1 MKIFKKALAAASSLA
16 MAASMCS
23 ASIGSLGTVS
33 AADKSAIEIVND
45 MGLGWNLG
53 NTFDSW
59 NTSGY
64 ADKSQGYVDNET
76 AWGNVHTT
84 QDIIDAVKAQGFNSV
99 RIPVSWGDN
108 VDASTFDINDKYL
121 ARIKQVIDY
130 CYSNDMYAIINMHWD
145 WESGGSGFLNKGSA
159 ALPQFKAMWSEI
171 ATYFA
176 GYDEHLVFE
185 SMNEV
190 TFDYSTLNSFNQ
202 SFVDVVRAA
211 GGNNSDRLL
220 VCSGANAD
228 LAKTCDSQYKV
239 PADDMVAVDIHYYT
253 PPTFCVATQN
263 STWGYTS
270 KWGTDSEKNEMVNN
284 FEKLK
289 STFVDKG
296 IPVIIGEYGVLTN
309 EGKDKSSIH
318 EFNKTVA
325 SLGKSYN
332 GIAAYLWDDSDSGG
346 HMYFSRSKLAWH
358 DAEMGAIYKEIAGT
372 GTIVTPTIGW
382 VKTGVS
388 PTKDDKGNVVAG
400 SYVIESGS
408 AQKIKFDVDTEYTR
422 MSGTGGVSY
431 WDLAANGGKGG
442 WTNNGAVFQ
451 FVVDEGGNFEL
462 NQVDD
467 LEDGTIINRGFIQLP
482 EGIDVETV
490 QVQFYF
496 AGYATEDGA
505 WTNLKSDQYPAI
517 STAYIP
523 GIASEDEPKVTTS
536 AQQPV
541 VTTAAP
547 VTTKPTVTTAA
558 PVAGAKGNAY
568 LAGSIGG
575 GQCWSLDEVNE
586 LSSTAAITGDGQY
599 EVEWVVDPE
608 IGGTDTIQFLAV
620 VIEPDG
626 TVENFTTDSLP
637 SLEIALDEVWID
649 GKQLT
654 DYTVSDNAINT
665 GYYET
670 SKPGTSRIYLHD
682 DWGTKIKDLAGDTV
696 ILESVKVVFTVKGV
710 DAGYVDPSQG
720 DDDIIWGDANDDGKV
735 DIADA
740 TLILQYIGNGD
751 KYTLSEKG
759 ARNAD
764 IVDNGGGITALDSLA
779 IQMFDAKLIKADQ
792 LPITSAELNS

>member
-1 MKIFKKALAAASSLA
+1 MKIFKKALAAASSVA
-16 MAASMCS
+16 MAASMCT

-33 AADKSAIEIVND
+33 AADVSAIDIVND

-59 NTSGY
+59 GTSAY

-121 ARIKQVIDY
+121 ARVKQVIDY
-130 CYSNDMYAIINMHWD
+130 CYNNDMYAIINMHWD

-176 GYDEHLVFE
+176 GYDNHLVFE

-202 SFVDVVRAA
+202 SFVDTVRAA
-211 GGNNSDRLL
+211 GGNNSGRLL

-253 PPTFCVATQN
+253 PPTFCVAKAD
-263 STWGYTS
+263 STWGYS
-270 KWGTDSEKNEMVNN
+270 KTWGTDSEKNEMVNN

-296 IPVIIGEYGVLTN
+296 IPVIVGEYGVLTN
-309 EGKDKSSIH
+309 EGKDVNSIH

-325 SLGKSYN
+325 TLGKSYN
-332 GIAAYLWDDSDSGG
+332 GIATYLWDDSDSGG

-358 DAEMGAIYKEIAGT
+358 DSAMGAIYKEIAGA
-372 GTIVTPTIGW
+372 GSEQPSIGW
-382 VKTGVS
+382 TKTGVS
-388 PTKDDKGNVVAG
+388 ATKDEDGNVVAG
-400 SYVIESGS
+400 SYIIESGS

-431 WDLAANGGKGG
+431 WDLAANDGKGG

-451 FVVDEGGNFEL
+451 FVVDENGNFEL
-462 NQVDD
+462 NQVTD
-467 LEDGTIINRGFIQLP
+467 LDDGTITNRGFIQLP
-482 EGIDVETV
+482 DGIDVETV

-505 WTNLKSDQYPAI
+505 WTNLKADQYPVI

-523 GIASEDEPKVTTS
+523 GISSDPDPVITTT
-536 AQQPV
+536 AQKP

-558 PVAGAKGNAY
+558 PASGAKGNAY
-568 LAGSIGG
+568 IAGGIGG
-575 GQCWSLDEVNE
+575 GQCWGLDEVND
-586 LSSTAAITGDGQY
+586 LSKTAAITGDGQY

-608 IGGTDTIQFLAV
+608 IGGTDTVQFLAV
-620 VIEPDG
+620 MIEPDG
-626 TVENFTTDSLP
+626 TVENFTIDSLP
-637 SLEIALDEVWID
+637 DLEITLDEVWID

-654 DYTVSDNAINT
+654 DYTVSENAVNT
-665 GYYET
+665 
-670 SKPGTSRIYLHD
+670 R
-682 DWGTKIKDLAGDTV
+682 
-696 ILESVKVVFTVKGV
+696 
-710 DAGYVDPSQG
+710 
-720 DDDIIWGDANDDGKV
+720 
-735 DIADA
+735 
-740 TLILQYIGNGD
+740 
-751 KYTLSEKG
+751 
-759 ARNAD
+759 
-764 IVDNGGGITALDSLA
+764 
-779 IQMFDAKLIKADQ
+779 
-792 LPITSAELNS
+792 

>member
-1 MKIFKKALAAASSLA
+1 MKIFKRALAAASSVA
-16 MAASMCS
+16 MAASLCT
-23 ASIGSLGTVS
+23 AGIGSLGTVS
-33 AADKSAIEIVND
+33 AADVSAIDIVND

-59 NTSGY
+59 GTSNY

-130 CYSNDMYAIINMHWD
+130 CYNNDMYAIINMHWD

-176 GYDEHLVFE
+176 GYDNHLVFE
-185 SMNEV
+185 SLNEV
-190 TFDYSTLNSFNQ
+190 TFDYTTLNSFNQ
-202 SFVDVVRAA
+202 SFVDTVRAA
-211 GGNNSDRLL
+211 GGNNSSRLL

-228 LAKTCDSQYKV
+228 LTKTCDSQYKV

-253 PPTFCVATQN
+253 PATFCVAKPTD
-263 STWGYTS
+263 TWGYT
-270 KWGTDSEKNEMVNN
+270 KTWGTASEKNEMVNS
-284 FEKLK
+284 FEKMK

-296 IPVIIGEYGVLTN
+296 IPVIVGEYGVLTN
-309 EGKDKSSIH
+309 EGKDVDSIH

-325 SLGKSYN
+325 TLGKSYS
-332 GIAAYLWDDSDSGG
+332 GIATYLWDDSDSGG
-346 HMYFSRSKLAWH
+346 HKYFSRSKLAWH
-358 DAEMGAIYKEIAGT
+358 DSEMGAIYKEIAGA
-372 GTIVTPTIGW
+372 GSVTPSIGW
-382 VKTGVS
+382 AKTGVS

-422 MSGTGGVSY
+422 MSGTGGISY
-431 WDLAANGGKGG
+431 WDLAANNGKGG
-442 WTNNGAVFQ
+442 WTSNGAVFQ
-451 FVVDEGGNFEL
+451 FVVDESGNFEL
-462 NQVDD
+462 NQVND
-467 LEDGTIINRGFIQLP
+467 LDEGTIINRGFIQLP

-496 AGYATEDGA
+496 AGYATEAGA
-505 WTNLKSDQYPAI
+505 WTNLKADQYPAI

-523 GIASEDEPKVTTS
+523 GISSDPDPVVTTT
-536 AQQPV
+536 QKPV
-541 VTTAAP
+541 TTTTAAP

-568 LAGSIGG
+568 LAGGIGG
-575 GQCWSLDEVNE
+575 GQCWGLDDVND
-586 LSSTAAITGDGQY
+586 LSKTAAITGDGQY

-608 IGGTDTIQFLAV
+608 VGGTDTVQFLAV
-620 VIEPDG
+620 IIEPDG

-637 SLEIALDEVWID
+637 KLEITLDEVWID
-649 GKQLT
+649 GEQLT
-654 DYTVSDNAINT
+654 DYTASEKAIDT
-665 GYYET
+665 KYYEK
-670 SKPGTSRIYLHD
+670 SKPGVSRIYLHD
-682 DWGTKIKDLAGDTV
+682 EWSTKIKDLPGDTE

-710 DAGYVDPSQG
+710 DAGYVEPG
-720 DDDIIWGDANDDGKV
+720 DDIVWGDANADGIV
-735 DIADA
+735 DISDA
-740 TLILQYIGNGD
+740 TLVLQCIGNGD
-751 KYTLSEKG
+751 KYVLSEAG
-759 ARNAD
+759 AKNAD
-764 IVDNGGGITALDSLA
+764 VVDNGGGITAMDSLA
-779 IQMFDAKLIKADQ
+779 IQMLDAKLFTADK
-792 LPITSAELNS
+792 LPMKSSDLVN

>member
-1 MKIFKKALAAASSLA
+1 MKIFKKALAAASSAA
-16 MAASMCS
+16 MAASLCT
-23 ASIGSLGTVS
+23 ASIGSLGTAVAADVS
-33 AADKSAIEIVND
+33 AIDIVND

-59 NTSGY
+59 GTSSY

-121 ARIKQVIDY
+121 ARIKEVIDY
-130 CYSNDMYAIINMHWD
+130 CYNNDMYAIINMHWD

-171 ATYFA
+171 ATYFS
-176 GYDEHLVFE
+176 GYDNHLVFE

-190 TFDYSTLNSFNQ
+190 TFDYATLNSFNQ
-202 SFVDVVRAA
+202 SFVDSVRAA

-228 LAKTCDSQYKV
+228 LTKTCDPQYKV
-239 PADDMVAVDIHYYT
+239 PTDDMVAVDIHYYT
-253 PPTFCVATQN
+253 PATFCVAKKTD
-263 STWGYTS
+263 TWGYTT

-296 IPVIIGEYGVLTN
+296 IPVIVGEYGVLTN
-309 EGKDKSSIH
+309 EGKDKNSIH

-325 SLGKSYN
+325 TLGKSYN
-332 GIAAYLWDDSDSGG
+332 GIATYLWDDSDSGG

-372 GTIVTPTIGW
+372 TGNPTIGW

-388 PTKDDKGNVVAG
+388 PTKDEDGNVIAG
-400 SYVIESGS
+400 SYIIESGS

-442 WTNNGAVFQ
+442 WVSNGAVFQ
-451 FVVDEGGNFEL
+451 FVVDENGTFEL
-462 NQVDD
+462 NQVND
-467 LEDGTIINRGFIQLP
+467 LDEGTITNRGFIQLP
-482 EGIDVETV
+482 DGINVETV

-496 AGYATEDGA
+496 AGYATEAGD
-505 WTNLKSDQYPAI
+505 WTNLKADQYPTI

-523 GIASEDEPKVTTS
+523 GISSDPDPVVTTT
-536 AQQPV
+536 AKQPV
-541 VTTAAP
+541 VTTTAP
-547 VTTKPTVTTAA
+547 VTTKSTVTTAV
-558 PVAGAKGNAY
+558 PVGNVKGNAY
-568 LAGSIGG
+568 LAGGIGG
-575 GQCWSLDEVNE
+575 GQCWGLDEVNKF
-586 LSSTAAITGDGQY
+586 SKTAAITGDGQY

-608 IGGTDTIQFLAV
+608 VGGTDTVQFLAV
-620 VIEPDG
+620 IIEPDG

-637 SLEIALDEVWID
+637 NLEITLDEVWID

-654 DYTVSDNAINT
+654 DYTASENAVDT
-665 GYYET
+665 RYYEGT
-670 SKPGTSRIYLHD
+670 TNPGTSRIYLHD
-682 DWGTKIKDLAGDTV
+682 DWSTKIKDLAGDTE

-710 DAGYVDPSQG
+710 DAGYVDPSEG
-720 DDDIIWGDANDDGKV
+720 DDILWGDANDDGSV

-740 TLILQYIGNGD
+740 TLILQHVGNGD
-751 KYTLSEKG
+751 KYVLSEKG
-759 ARNAD
+759 AKNAD
-764 IVDNGGGITALDSLA
+764 VVNNGGGITSMDSLA
-779 IQMFDAKLIKADQ
+779 VQMYDANIITADQ
-792 LPITSAELNS
+792 FPIRTDDLNSL